1 MVSSPGAGLERILG
15 CARLRVGGGS
25 VGTWPGPGEP
35 GGRRRGPG
43 GREGRG
49 SLGER
54 DLGWSRYREERS
66 LPLLPGPVLLNPRGR
81 RQGPPAFSGRSAGGR
96 AGDGQS
102 RTGVRRGSGANQS
115 PTVGRRELGAVAFT
129 AGICVRVVAVV
140 LL

>member
-1 MVSSPGAGLERILG
+1 MVSSPGAGLEGILG
-15 CARLRVGGGS
+15 CAGLPVGGGG
-25 VGTWPGPGEP
+25 VGTSPGPAEP

-49 SLGER
+49 RLGGR

-66 LPLLPGPVLLNPRGR
+66 LRLLPCPAPLDPRGQR
-81 RQGPPAFSGRSAGGR
+81 RGPPAFAGRSAGGR

-102 RTGVRRGSGANQS
+102 RTGVRRGSGANQN
-115 PTVGRRELGAVAFT
+115 PAVGRRELGAVAFT